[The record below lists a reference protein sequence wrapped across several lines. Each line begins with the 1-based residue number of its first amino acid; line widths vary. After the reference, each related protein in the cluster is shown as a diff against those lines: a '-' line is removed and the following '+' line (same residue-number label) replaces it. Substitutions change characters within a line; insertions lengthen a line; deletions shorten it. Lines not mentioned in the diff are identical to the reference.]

1 MASNT
6 TASTNKR
13 ARAHSNMGRKRKNR
27 DARKSTPSNAELFGG
42 RAEGSPAQCHLEGA
56 QAVQVRELHG
66 RDYSGA

>member
-27 DARKSTPSNAELFGG
+27 DARKSTLSNAELFGSLG
-42 RAEGSPAQCHLEGA
+42 EPGKPAPKA
-56 QAVQVRELHG
+56 QAK
-66 RDYSGA
+66 AAK